1 MRNKL
6 LAAFSAIAIA
16 AVTAQTASAGER
28 HHTRKAA
35 RPSATT
41 TEQFRNSNAAWTAPA
56 PQAYPDV
63 YPYSGGWSAPAGH

>member
-6 LAAFSAIAIA
+6 LATLSAIAIA
-16 AVTAQTASAGER
+16 AVTVQAASAAER
-28 HHTRKAA
+28 QKIRKPAQS
-35 RPSATT
+35 SATA

-56 PQAYPDV
+56 SQAYPGV

>member
-6 LAAFSAIAIA
+6 LATLSAIAIA
-16 AVTAQTASAGER
+16 AVTVQAASAAER
-28 HHTRKAA
+28 HKVRKPAQ
-35 RPSATT
+35 PSATA

-56 PQAYPDV
+56 PLAYPGV